1 MGVFATGTELH
12 LDDRTWIIVGPLP
25 SGQGGFGTLYIV
37 TGDGGEEAVAKLVP
51 KDPGAERELLMG
63 DSTAA
68 GGYRNVMPVW
78 DRGDHDD
85 NWVIVMPRAEQSLA
99 KYLRDRGPLSMDE
112 LVPVLRDIAT
122 ALAEIDGKI
131 VHRDLKPP
139 NILLLEGAWCLAD
152 FGIARYA
159 EKTTSSDTRK
169 FSLTPPYAAPEQW
182 RAQRATSATDVYAF
196 GVVAYELVSGE
207 LPFPGPDSQG
217 FREQHLNDSAP
228 ELSVG
233 TARLRDLIEE
243 CLYKA
248 PGARPRPAA
257 ILQRLDKIAEEPKVA
272 GFEQLAAVN
281 RQELARRAAAHAEA
295 SSEQELLE
303 WRKQL
308 HDAAVQWLTRLG
320 NELLEAVRTNATT
333 AEVELDAGR
342 GKMLFVATLNGAR
355 IGLARPELS
364 SSRWTTPFTVIS
376 EAVITINLAGDG
388 VRGWRGRSHSLW
400 FCDAK
405 EQDRFAW
412 HELAFM
418 SSAFSA
424 QPAVVPFP
432 LSAAEG
438 HVAFEPVIGGR
449 QLAWPVEEVKRDDL
463 ISFLGRWLGWFA
475 DAAKGQLQQPG
486 MLPERPAEGSW
497 RKA

>member
-1 MGVFATGTELH
+1 MLSPGTELR
-12 LDDRTWIIVGPLP
+12 LDNRIWTVVGPLP
-25 SGQGGFGTLYIV
+25 SDRAGFGTLYIV
-37 TGDGGEEAVAKLVP
+37 TGDAGEEAVAKLVP

-68 GGYRNVMPVW
+68 GDYRNVVPVW
-78 DRGDHDD
+78 DQGDHDA

-99 KYLRDRGPLSMDE
+99 AHLRARGPLSVDA
-112 LVPVLRDIAT
+112 LVPVLRDIVT

-139 NILLLEGAWCLAD
+139 NILLLNDAWCLAD

-169 FSLTPPYAAPEQW
+169 FNLTPPYAAPEQW

-196 GVVAYELVSGE
+196 GVVAHELATGE
-207 LPFPGPDSQG
+207 LPFPGPDVES
-217 FREQHLNDSAP
+217 FREQHLNDPAP
-228 ELSVG
+228 SINVG
-233 TARLRDLIEE
+233 TTRLRDLLDE
-243 CLYKA
+243 CLFKA
-248 PGARPRPAA
+248 PAARPRPAA
-257 ILQRLDKIAEEPKVA
+257 ILQRLDKIAEEPKVP

-281 RQELARRAAAHAEA
+281 REELARRAAAHAKA
-295 SSEQELLE
+295 STEQEE
-303 WRKQL
+303 QERRKEL
-308 HDAAVQWLTRLG
+308 HDAAVQSLTKLS
-320 NELLEAVRTNATT
+320 NDLLEAVTTNATT
-333 AEVELDAGR
+333 AEVELNAGR
-342 GKMLFVATLNGAR
+342 GKMFFVATLNGAR

-364 SSRWTTPFTVIS
+364 SSTWTTPFTVIS
-376 EAVITINLAGDG
+376 EAVITVNLAGDG

-405 EQDRFAW
+405 EEGLFAW

-418 SSAFSA
+418 DFALRQ

-432 LSAAEG
+432 LSASDG
-438 HVAFEPVIGGR
+438 HAAFQPIMGGR
-449 QLAWPVEEVKRDDL
+449 QLAWPVEMINRDD
-463 ISFLGRWLGWFA
+463 ITEFLGRWLGWFA
-475 DAAKGQLQQPG
+475 QAARGGLQQPS
-486 MLPERPAEGSW
+486 MLPERAAEGSW